1 MLRDQL
7 EARGIHDPATLNAMA
22 TVPREAF
29 VSEDQ
34 IGDAYA
40 DGAMPI
46 GRGQT
51 ISQPYIVGRM
61 TALLALA
68 AHGWPWNDAPPSV
81 LDVGTGSGYQAAV
94 LAQTGA
100 RVISIERDP
109 DLAEAARERLARLG
123 FEVEVVV
130 GDGSAGYPPAAPYAG
145 IVVAAASPRVPG
157 PLVEQLADG
166 ARLVVPVG
174 SRRSQRLT
182 VVHRSGQRTST
193 TVSDGCVF
201 VPLLGTYG
209 HPD

>member
-100 RVISIERDP
+100 RV
-109 DLAEAARERLARLG
+109 DLDRARSR
-123 FEVEVVV
+123 
-130 GDGSAGYPPAAPYAG
+130 
-145 IVVAAASPRVPG
+145 PG
-157 PLVEQLADG
+157 
-166 ARLVVPVG
+166 
-174 SRRSQRLT
+174 
-182 VVHRSGQRTST
+182 
-193 TVSDGCVF
+193 
-201 VPLLGTYG
+201 
-209 HPD
+209 